1 MEDMTMTDYLD
12 FTGKTV
18 VVTGGRRG
26 IGRAVV
32 TAFAERGAFVVAIAK
47 NPDDGGFCAEYA
59 AKGMNVAY
67 LACDLS
73 DRAARAG
80 LIDRAAELGN
90 GRIDV
95 LVNNAGMQ
103 FQETVSS
110 CTLEQWDFSN
120 SVLLTAP
127 FELSQQAI
135 PYMTRQGGGK
145 IIHVASICAYR
156 EGGGNFSYGVM
167 KTAVMGMTR
176 CMANTLAAKNIQV
189 NAIAPGIIRTDLTK
203 QCFEDSAIHQAQIWK
218 YPAGRLGEPEEIAK
232 AALFLGSDMSSF
244 VDGHTLVV
252 DGGFCGN

>member
-1 MEDMTMTDYLD
+1 MKNYLD
-12 FTGKTV
+12 FTEKTV

-26 IGRAVV
+26 IGKAIV
-32 TAFAERGAFVVAIAK
+32 TAFAERGAKVIAIAK
-47 NPDDGGFCAEYA
+47 NEDDGTFSAEYA
-59 AKGMNVAY
+59 ALGMDVSY

-73 DRAARAG
+73 CREARTGLMDRAAA
-80 LIDRAAELGN
+80 LGG

-103 FQETVSS
+103 FQESVST

-127 FELSQQAI
+127 FELTQQVI
-135 PYMTRQGGGK
+135 PYMEKQGGGK
-145 IIHVASICAYR
+145 VIHVASICAYR

-176 CMANTLAAKNIQV
+176 CMANTLAAKNIHV
-189 NAIAPGIIRTDLTK
+189 NAIAPGIIRTELTK
-203 QCFEDSAIHQAQIWK
+203 QCFDDPAIHQAQIWK
-218 YPAGRLGEPEEIAK
+218 YPAGRLGEPEEIAA
-232 AALFLGSDMSSF
+232 AALFLGSNMSSF

>member
-1 MEDMTMTDYLD
+1 MTDYLD

-26 IGRAVV
+26 IGRAIVE
-32 TAFAERGAFVVAIAK
+32 AFAERGAFVVAIAK
-47 NPDDGGFCAEYA
+47 NPDDGGFCAEFA
-59 AKGMNVAY
+59 ARGMQVAY

-73 DRAARAG
+73 SRAERTGLMDRAAA
-80 LIDRAAELGN
+80 LGG

-103 FQETVSS
+103 FSESVST

-127 FELSQQAI
+127 FELSQQVI
-135 PYMTRQGGGK
+135 PYMEKQGGGK

-176 CMANTLAAKNIQV
+176 CMANTLAGKNIQV

-203 QCFEDSAIHQAQIWK
+203 QCFDDPAIHQAQIWK